1 MATSKWQEFKQRHL
15 GGTTP
20 RSSFSP
26 SSQQLY
32 NSYAR
37 EEESEWEKFKRKHN
51 VGAQMPQGI
60 VEHQKAQE
68 QSYKM
73 QAEQEKVHRE
83 ARAQMLPEL
92 ESKIGSGM
100 TLTPTEELQY
110 AKASIEAL
118 SDGER
123 DVMAQIKK
131 GQDQNFSDHAKYD
144 MNGSLGFGQQLM
156 NKYVLKTDTASGT
169 GNATIKEAQ
178 DILRNEYGWDED
190 KIKNYTLMSER
201 LSNAQGTEEFNK
213 AFAISQDDSN
223 KFGKAAANTAWNL
236 FNAPIEGVSGVMSN
250 LKARPEGFGRDTN
263 TWMNLRQNSADAATE
278 QVTQNAITDAKPVG
292 QFLYQA
298 GLSTAES
305 AARAMVGSGF
315 GDGKLRSAVTAGMS
329 AAGVYNSS
337 YQNARER
344 GATDTQ
350 AQVFGISAGALEA
363 AGDFSVMEH
372 FWNMTKGT
380 KVGKELVAQWLAQ
393 AGMEATE
400 EAITDITTRIADYIV
415 LGKDGK
421 SEFILAK
428 NAYMEQGMSEEE
440 ASKQANDDFWKQVGL
455 DALGGAISGGIFGAG
470 GFVAGSMNAA
480 QNKQRA
486 DAVQGYY
493 KDAEV
498 DASSEYGAALKED
511 ADKYANNPTQYMAD
525 MIDDS
530 TEEGKKRKAEVQKL
544 AQKEAQGQRLTASD
558 RNYIE
563 ESLYVADLA
572 VKQSE
577 DAMSARE
584 QYKKYANEMSAVPS
598 EYRTARTS
606 ITEDEARADLGKAAA
621 NKDIEL
627 LGETYSKMKNAK
639 SAELRNKADEIYAE
653 YYGMAESKGIAREQL
668 EAFKISPQEAY
679 SAGLKGEGRGNVG
692 ALSMKAAEAYRAGQK
707 AYIENRNATV
717 VESKSNL
724 QKANAL
730 TKDGKNLVLTGTFTS
745 DGNMLTQDGEH
756 IALSD
761 VSMED
766 NAVQKVYRFADTLPS
781 VAAKNAYMGNM
792 KDGTTVATY
801 NEAWSGMFRAGRSG
815 RSFESVMD
823 SGRYV
828 AHANTLGEDT
838 LRAMYEAG
846 VAQTKHENVVEATNG
861 LNKAFNI
868 KKGSGVFEDARADK
882 SDNVNT
888 EALRVM
894 ANVIGVNIRMVD
906 DNASLIKDGAN
917 AYFDAKNDTIVVGSH
932 ATAQVFHEVLGEF
945 TKMYASK
952 EYADF
957 KKVAMETSAE
967 ILGESIHNA
976 IMDNYAKA
984 YGEAGESN
992 TDAEMSDEM
1001 ANDFIVAV
1009 LSTEKGRQM
1018 FAKKLAE
1025 MYSQKE
1031 ANTIKDKIVN
1041 LYKSIIRSIKNIINR
1056 TNLMGYQKMLL
1067 EKNCNELEKTIDHL
1081 MKAFDSAIQNHAK
1094 IEDGDEV
1101 VMDESVMENDGAL
1114 RFSLATFE
1122 ESGRDMLVDYLKTTS
1137 GLSEA
1142 DQKDI
1147 IEQLDK
1153 GYELANAMMKDK
1165 SLRSFSAWSN
1175 TKLAVGADGKLLL
1188 QTYKADGRPIRSV
1201 VVNNGEYPLN
1211 IDFTQVCK
1219 KRIALNDVLN
1229 KLISDEDLNLAVLTE
1244 SDIAGINKL
1253 IKQHGFEIACGLC
1266 FVDSKRYR
1274 VGSWADS
1281 FVNGEIVK
1289 KTGKKKKLGW
1299 NDLVESMCPK
1309 GTKADYFNLA
1319 SAHEMPIGQILAEL
1333 PDEQIDFKVID
1344 KIIKPYLKD
1353 DGTIGQRITPSGK
1366 KNNPTEVVRMAYL
1379 LKTDPTSRHKL
1390 DNNDII
1396 ASDGLDALRENHFK
1410 LYALV
1415 NAHGGTSKPKLSHG
1429 FTAYGNDVLESVKW
1443 GKANDFNADSA
1454 YAVGGVRVQSFS
1466 DYVANMFFD
1475 YMQMF
1480 ADMSARELPSHA
1492 YTKEPSYVRS
1502 FGMTG
1507 QKINMSLIFKG
1518 AELNE
1523 EQQKKYEALFRK
1535 GGTPAIQRDP
1545 EFAELMKHAGLD
1557 ADGNYL
1563 LEDESF
1569 PFDEAMAIKKDKR
1582 YENCGTIAVG
1592 LSDAHIE
1599 KLLADPQIDMVIPYH
1614 ASGVSQLIKKERN
1627 LALYT
1632 DYTKVQNT
1640 RTLNGD
1646 KLKKNPF
1653 DWYDGLR
1660 SEANP
1665 DGYDAKDQAERYKK
1679 FCKENGYLP
1688 KFDKFQDNPNYYKLL
1703 IDFKSYDSEGNYL
1716 PQGAVKMRFPEELK
1730 TLVHEALV
1738 EQQVV
1743 ETKRENELSNEQ
1755 NTLYTEVK
1763 NFLREKGTLMDSADR
1778 KFSIN
1783 VDSEGNELTTEQ
1795 KEFFSK
1801 SKVVDE
1807 NGALKVMYHG
1817 TEDVGFTKFDSKY
1830 SDDGRSLFFT
1840 DNLLVAKGYSGS
1852 YDEYIPDK
1860 KYTAAEMT
1868 DLLGD
1873 SYYFV
1878 EENNGLYELV
1888 HNRYGEFITEY
1899 SDNYEGMMQHIREE
1913 WTGEGGSGN
1922 YKVYLNITNP
1932 LVINADGNNWDELH
1946 AIHGKNVVLY
1956 RDIQVSMMMSGEVGI
1971 EYSVDGED
1979 FYENLSEAEFVK
1991 KFGAELLEE
2000 IKTTEWDV
2008 TKDVYAVDLDKQS
2021 YVPSNTREYAEYA
2034 QKNGYDG
2041 VIINDVYD
2049 IALHASGSEK
2059 YEMSTVVIAFD
2070 SNQIKSVANK
2080 KPTENE
2086 DIRYSL
2092 EIDDFFDIFGGDDVE
2107 FANGA
2112 SILEEGMEALKHQ
2125 KVDST
2130 KVRSVAHKIRKE
2142 FGSTY
2147 NFNTL
2152 VDNLEKVFAHMQTSD
2167 HVNYNDMMRVLQE
2180 VAAPVIDAA
2189 TTLEGKEQ
2197 YDAFVKALKGYS
2209 IRLTD
2214 VQKQE
2219 VISDFGTYGQFRR
2232 MMMPLNIS
2240 DNGSTD
2246 LESVWS
2252 EIADASGGVLDAD
2265 TVEGDMPTALY
2276 DALAALRPSPVNSY
2290 GGNKD
2295 DVAKDAAMRIVEE
2308 YLGTHGSVAKEAA
2321 KKMKE
2326 QRAEYENKLKETR
2339 TKNRQAAKNARR
2351 KRLADHEKKMI
2362 GKRASELMKWVSNP
2376 TEKKHV
2382 PRDMVE
2388 PVVEFL
2394 YALDFVEPEVKQN
2407 KDGKWYVRV
2416 FNHSVIGADGKRSMV
2431 FDTLEANTRDEA
2443 LKMFYDAIG
2452 SGEGS
2457 KAQRT
2462 WTDRMRMIENIFNQV
2477 ASGKPFDNREMDD
2490 FMETIDPAL
2499 ADEFTDMLKRN
2510 GGTAHINQLEY
2521 EDLHLINK
2529 ALRGITHAIN
2539 QGNKAFTNNATI
2551 EEMARSTIELA
2562 EGKKVSDKEL
2572 EVGKSIKKLLNLDM
2586 LTPQTYFHTQGKGGG
2601 MVYDALR
2608 KGFNT
2613 EIMDVKK
2620 AQGFMQTLLKDVK
2633 DLKKWTGEAAEVFEI
2648 PTSAGTIRL
2657 TTAQIMSLYMTS
2669 KRKQAMEHMA
2679 GGFRP
2684 DDIKSKYARLF
2695 TKTMTQ
2701 KDFHLTEADIKNI
2714 TDKLTDKQK
2723 EVATRMQKFLAKDC
2737 AEWGNEASMKM
2748 YGYEKFVEENYFP
2761 IKTVPHTNMKKNEN
2775 IATETLNGIER
2786 SGFTKQIKEGARNPI
2801 LIRDIFDVFTEHVE
2815 GMAAYHGKAAAI
2827 KDANRWF
2834 NYRIINEDDGWQNWK
2849 TTQEAIETNSG
2860 VGGVNYYTKLMSD
2873 INGQTR
2879 SQYIGDSKL
2888 MSNYKA
2894 ASVGFNLRVVMQQPT
2909 AYFRAMNVINPKYL
2923 FSVNPKKM
2931 IGAGA
2936 RVKENSPIAW
2946 WKAQGHRENAVSKSM
2961 RATIIGDQT
2970 LGEKVKDFSMAAAGK
2985 ADDITWGI
2993 LYEAVVK
3000 EQRDVTKGMGLTEE
3014 QFRQRVN
3021 ERFDEVVDKTQVVDS
3036 TLHRSQFMRSKDKFN
3051 VLQSAFMSE
3060 PTKTYNMMYESMR
3073 DGKKA
3078 AARALATY
3086 LVTAAATSAAASV
3099 ADMIRYTEDGEEPDE
3114 VWWENFTKTYLE
3126 NIMPWNLIP
3135 TIKDIAPYILSFI
3148 TGESTYTS
3156 SNRMD
3161 MDAIY
3166 NMVNAFKEL
3175 QKAASGESNKNFYGV
3190 AYSTAQAFSQ
3200 LTGIPA
3206 SNIVREVVAIHNF
3219 FLPDIKKT
3227 KTTNPYNLIYDEIK
3241 KKNGDVEGKV
3251 KYVMDNNGNIKDIE
3265 SGITSRY
3272 KSDYYDAYQK
3282 NPEEAQKIADEAKV
3296 GLVAIG
3302 MTDVEAD
3309 ATIEGWQTKNKT
3321 YAEID
3326 KAIESG
3332 EGIVEEIELL
3342 MEEKKEDDIVE
3353 HIYNEYSSTIEYNR
3367 KNSIQS
3373 DVEDNVNIAL
3383 ESINKKY
3390 SYDERKN
3397 FYKEKADKKAADE
3410 AFKEK
3415 RTTNNQK
3422 IFNSID
3428 TGANLKEA
3436 QKSVQELLKSGVD
3449 AKTIKSDI
3457 TKQYKEK
3464 LVSDYKAGKNIHK
3477 ERERIIAMKVYID
3490 EVSGFTGAKDYRK
3503 HEEKEIADWFKD

>member
-15 GGTTP
+15 GGTTA

-51 VGAQMPQGI
+51 VGVQTHIPQGI
-60 VEHQKAQE
+60 VEHQRMQEMNYKAQNDE
-68 QSYKM
+68 NVQRGM
-73 QAEQEKVHRE
+73 
-83 ARAQMLPEL
+83 RAQMLPEW
-92 ESKIGSGM
+92 ENKINSGM

-144 MNGSLGFGQQLM
+144 LNGSLGFGQQLV
-156 NKYVLKTDTASGT
+156 NKYITKTDTESGT
-169 GNATIKEAQ
+169 GNKTIKEAQ

-190 KIKNYTLMSER
+190 KIKNFTLMSER
-201 LSNAQGTEEFNK
+201 LSNAQGTEEFNQ
-213 AFAISQDDSN
+213 AFAIAEDDSKKD

-236 FNAPIEGVSGVMSN
+236 FNAPMEGVSGVMSN
-250 LKARPEGFGRDTN
+250 LKGRPEGFGRDTN

-278 QVTQNAITDAKPVG
+278 QVTENAITDNRPVG

-305 AARAMVGSGF
+305 AARAMVGSSF
-315 GDGKLRSAVTAGMS
+315 GDGKLRSAITSGMS

-344 GATDTQ
+344 GASDTQ
-350 AQVFGISAGALEA
+350 AQVFGIASGAAEA
-363 AGDFSVMEH
+363 AGEFLSIEH
-372 FWNMTKGT
+372 FWNMAKGT
-380 KVGKELVAQWLAQ
+380 KVGRNLAAQWIAQ
-393 AGMEATE
+393 AGIEASE
-400 EAITDITTRIADYIV
+400 EAITDIATRIADYMV

-421 SEFILAK
+421 SEFALAK
-428 NAYMEQGMSEEE
+428 DYYMRQGMTEEE
-440 ASKQANDDFWKQVGL
+440 ASKQANNDFWKQVGL

-498 DASSEYGAALKED
+498 DASSEYGVALKED

-584 QYKKYANEMSAVPS
+584 RYEKYSNEMSAVPS

-606 ITEDEARADLGKAAA
+606 ITEDEARAELGKAAA

-724 QKANAL
+724 QKANAF
-730 TKDGKNLVLTGTFTS
+730 TRDGKNLVLTGTFTS
-745 DGNMLTQDGEH
+745 DGNMLTQDGDH
-756 IALSD
+756 ISLSE

-792 KDGTTVATY
+792 NDGTSVSTY
-801 NEAWSGMFRAGRSG
+801 NEAWSGMFRAGRTG

-828 AHANTLGEDT
+828 AHANALGEDT

-894 ANVIGVNIRMVD
+894 ANVAGVNIRMVD
-906 DNASLIKDGAN
+906 DNAALIKDGAN

-932 ATAQVFHEVLGEF
+932 ATAQVFHELLGEF
-945 TKMYASK
+945 TKVYASK

-957 KKVAMETSAE
+957 KKVAMEVSAE
-967 ILGESIHNA
+967 IIGEDTHNA
-976 IMDNYAKA
+976 IMDSYARA
-984 YGEAGESN
+984 YGAAGESN

-1018 FAKKLAE
+1018 LAKKMAE
-1025 MYSQKE
+1025 KYTPQE

-1081 MKAFDSAIQNHAK
+1081 IKAFDVAIQNHAK
-1094 IEDGDEV
+1094 VEDGDTV
-1101 VMDESVMENDGAL
+1101 ALDESVMENDGAL
-1114 RFSLATFE
+1114 RFSIATFE
-1122 ESGRDMLVDYLKTTS
+1122 ESGRDALVNYLRTTS

-1142 DQKDI
+1142 DQNDI
-1147 IEQLDK
+1147 IEQLDR
-1153 GYELANAMMKDK
+1153 GYELANTMMKDK
-1165 SLRSFSAWSN
+1165 TLRSFSAWSN

-1188 QTYKADGRPIRSV
+1188 QTYKGDGRPIRSV

-1396 ASDGLDALRENHFK
+1396 ASEGLDALRENHFK

-1480 ADMSARELPSHA
+1480 ADMAARELPSHA
-1492 YTKEPSYVRS
+1492 YTKEPSYVRT

-1535 GGTPAIQRDP
+1535 GGTPAIRRDA
-1545 EFAELMKHAGLD
+1545 EFAALMKHAGLD
-1557 ADGNYL
+1557 KDGNYL
-1563 LEDESF
+1563 MEDESF
-1569 PFDEAMAIKKDKR
+1569 PFDEAMAIKKDDR
-1582 YENCGTIAVG
+1582 YVNCGTIAVG

-1614 ASGVSQLIKKERN
+1614 ASGVSPLIKKERN
-1627 LALYT
+1627 LALYN
-1632 DYTKVQNT
+1632 DYTGVQNT
-1640 RTLNGD
+1640 RNADGG

-1665 DGYDAKDQAERYKK
+1665 DGYDAKEQAERYKK

-1716 PQGAVKMRFPEELK
+1716 PQGAVKMAFPEEIG
-1730 TLVHEALV
+1730 TLVHDALV
-1738 EQQVV
+1738 EQQAV

-1763 NFLREKGTLMDSADR
+1763 DFLREKGTLMDNSGTKYSIKVTDDGYKYVDVDVDQEQFNGKTIEEKKALAKEIILSKFAKSIVGYKDETPIVGTRGTAKEYAYADKR
-1778 KFSIN
+1778 SYTDAARDAKMRASTELDSLLEVSKFI
-1783 VDSEGNELTTEQ
+1783 DHAD
-1795 KEFFSK
+1795 F
-1801 SKVVDE
+1801 
-1807 NGALKVMYHG
+1807 
-1817 TEDVGFTKFDSKY
+1817 EDVKERHPEAVGGIDHYKTIFKVG
-1830 SDDGRSLFFT
+1830 DDWYVGVV
-1840 DNLLVAKGYSGS
+1840 N
-1852 YDEYIPDK
+1852 I
-1860 KYTAAEMT
+1860 
-1868 DLLGD
+1868 
-1873 SYYFV
+1873 
-1878 EENNGLYELV
+1878 
-1888 HNRYGEFITEY
+1888 
-1899 SDNYEGMMQHIREE
+1899 
-1913 WTGEGGSGN
+1913 
-1922 YKVYLNITNP
+1922 LNQKRVRT
-1932 LVINADGNNWDELH
+1932 
-1946 AIHGKNVVLY
+1946 
-1956 RDIQVSMMMSGEVGI
+1956 
-1971 EYSVDGED
+1971 
-1979 FYENLSEAEFVK
+1979 FY
-1991 KFGAELLEE
+1991 
-2000 IKTTEWDV
+2000 DV
-2008 TKDVYAVDLDKQS
+2008 TKIRNIDQTEI
-2021 YVPSNTREYAEYA
+2021 PAEI
-2034 QKNGYDG
+2034 D
-2041 VIINDVYD
+2041 
-2049 IALHASGSEK
+2049 
-2059 YEMSTVVIAFD
+2059 
-2070 SNQIKSVANK
+2070 
-2080 KPTENE
+2080 
-2086 DIRYSL
+2086 SL
-2092 EIDDFFDIFGGDDVE
+2092 EQSNVPIDIISRYKNDINKFSLEVDDFFDIFSGEDTNFV
-2107 FANGA
+2107 NGA
-2112 SILEEGMEALKHQ
+2112 SILEEGIEALKYQ

-2130 KVRSVAHKIRKE
+2130 KIRSVAHKIRKE

-2152 VDNLEKVFAHMQTSD
+2152 VDNLEKVFAYMQTSD
-2167 HVNYNDMMRVLQE
+2167 HVNYNDMMRVLYE
-2180 VAAPVIDAA
+2180 VATPVIDGA

-2197 YDAFVKALKGYS
+2197 YDAFVNAMKGYS
-2209 IRLTD
+2209 IRLTEA
-2214 VQKQE
+2214 QKQE
-2219 VISDFGTYGQFRR
+2219 VIGLFGTYGQFRR

-2240 DNGSTD
+2240 DKGSTD

-2252 EIADASGGVLDAD
+2252 EMAEASGGVLDAD

-2276 DALAALRPSPVNSY
+2276 DALSALRPSPVNSY

-2295 DVAKDAAMRIVEE
+2295 DVAKDVAMRIVEE
-2308 YLGTHGSVAKEAA
+2308 YLGTHGAKAKEAA
-2321 KKMKE
+2321 KKMSE
-2326 QRAEYENKLKETR
+2326 QRAAFEKALKETK

-2362 GKRASELMKWVSNP
+2362 AKRASELMKWVSNP

-2416 FNHSVIGADGKRSMV
+2416 FSHSVVGVKGNRSMV
-2431 FDTLEANTRDEA
+2431 FDTLEANTKEEV
-2443 LKMFYDAIG
+2443 LQMFYDAIG
-2452 SGEGS
+2452 NEKGS
-2457 KAQRT
+2457 KTQRT
-2462 WTDRMRMIENIFNQV
+2462 WTDRMRLIENIFNQV

-2499 ADEFTDMLKRN
+2499 ADEFTDMLQRN
-2510 GGTAHINQLEY
+2510 GGTARINQLEY

-2539 QGNKAFTNNATI
+2539 QGNKAFTQNATI
-2551 EEMARSTIELA
+2551 EAMARSTIDLA
-2562 EGKKVSDKEL
+2562 DSKKVSDKEL

-2586 LTPQTYFHTQGKGGG
+2586 LTPQTYFGMQGNGGKN
-2601 MVYDALR
+2601 VYDSLR

-2620 AQGFMQTLLKDVK
+2620 AQEFMQKLLKDVK
-2633 DLKKWTGEAAEVFEI
+2633 DLKKWTGESAEVFEI

-2684 DDIKSKYARLF
+2684 DDIRSKYAKVF
-2695 TKTMTQ
+2695 SKTTKQ

-2723 EVATRMQKFLAKDC
+2723 EVAGRMQKFLANDC
-2737 AEWGNEASMKM
+2737 AAWGNEASLKM
-2748 YGYEKFVEENYFP
+2748 YGYEKFLEPNYFP

-2909 AYFRAMNVINPKYL
+2909 AYIRAMNVINPKYL
-2923 FSVNPKKM
+2923 ISVNPTKM
-2931 IGAGA
+2931 VGAGA

-2970 LGEKVKDFSMAAAGK
+2970 LGEKVKDISMAAAGK

-3036 TLHRSQFMRSKDKFN
+3036 TLHRSQFMRSKDKLN
-3051 VLQSAFMSE
+3051 ALQSAFMAE

-3078 AARALATY
+3078 VVRALATY
-3086 LVTAAATSAAASV
+3086 LVTAAATSAAASL

-3114 VWWENFTKTYLE
+3114 VWWENFTKNFME

-3206 SNIVREVVAIHNF
+3206 SNIVREVVAVYNF

-3227 KTTNPYNLIYDEIK
+3227 NTTNPYNLIYDEIK

-3302 MTDVEAD
+3302 MTEAEAD
-3309 ATIEGWQTKNKT
+3309 ETIEGWQTKKKT

-3342 MEEKKEDDIVE
+3342 KEEKAVEDILE
-3353 HIYNEYSSTIEYNR
+3353 HIFDEYSSTIEYNR
-3367 KNSIQS
+3367 KNGIQS

-3383 ESINKKY
+3383 ETIDKKY

-3397 FYKEKADKKAADE
+3397 FYEEKAEKKAEDKAKSAERDSY
-3410 AFKEK
+3410 KQ
-3415 RTTNNQK
+3415 T
-3422 IFNSID
+3422 IFNTID
-3428 TGANLKEA
+3428 TGNGYQGAKKAVENLIKTG
-3436 QKSVQELLKSGVD
+3436 LDSGQ
-3449 AKTIKSDI
+3449 IKKYTTDN
-3457 TKQYKEK
+3457 YKEK
-3464 LVSDYKAGKNIHK
+3464 LVSEYKAGKDVTTIKN
-3477 ERERIIAMKVYID
+3477 RIIKIRAYADQIAGMKLDSKYGGD
-3490 EVSGFTGAKDYRK
+3490 YEAYEKDVVNK
-3503 HEEKEIADWFKD
+3503 WFKE

>member
-51 VGAQMPQGI
+51 VGVQTHIPQGI
-60 VEHQKAQE
+60 VEHQRMQEMNYKAQNDE
-68 QSYKM
+68 NVQRGM
-73 QAEQEKVHRE
+73 
-83 ARAQMLPEL
+83 RAQMLPEL
-92 ESKIGSGM
+92 ENKIGSGM

-144 MNGSLGFGQQLM
+144 LNGSLGFGQQLM
-156 NKYVLKTDTASGT
+156 NKYVLKTDTESGT
-169 GNATIKEAQ
+169 GNKTIKEAQ

-190 KIKNYTLMSER
+190 KIKNFTLMSER
-201 LSNAQGTEEFNK
+201 LSNAEGTEEFNQ
-213 AFAISQDDSN
+213 AFAIAEDDSKKD

-250 LKARPEGFGRDTN
+250 LQARPEGFGRDTN

-278 QVTQNAITDAKPVG
+278 QVTKNAITDNRPVG

-305 AARAMVGSGF
+305 AARAMVGSSF
-315 GDGKLRSAVTAGMS
+315 GDGKLRSAVTSGMS

-344 GATDTQ
+344 GASDTQ
-350 AQVFGISAGALEA
+350 AQLFGIGAGMAEA
-363 AGDFSVMEH
+363 AGNYFPLEH

-380 KVGKELVAQWLAQ
+380 KVGKNLAAEWLAQ
-393 AGMEATE
+393 AGMEAGE
-400 EAITDITTRIADYIV
+400 EAITDLVTRIADYMV

-421 SEFILAK
+421 SEMDIARS
-428 NAYMEQGMSEEE
+428 NYMKQGMSEEE
-440 ASKQANDDFWKQVGL
+440 ANKAAEADFWKQVGL

-470 GFVAGSMNAA
+470 GFVAGNMSAA
-480 QNKQRA
+480 QNKQNA
-486 DAVQGYY
+486 EAIQGYF
-493 KDAEV
+493 KDAEI
-498 DASSEYGAALKED
+498 DASTEYGAALKED

-530 TEEGKKRKAEVQKL
+530 TKEGKKRKAEVQKL
-544 AQKEAQGQRLTASD
+544 AQKEAQGERLTASD

-572 VKQSE
+572 AKQSE
-577 DAMSARE
+577 EAMSARE
-584 QYKKYANEMSAVPS
+584 RYEKYSNEMSAVPS
-598 EYRTARTS
+598 EYRTASTS

-621 NKDIEL
+621 NKDIEA

-653 YYGMAESKGIAREQL
+653 YYGMAESKGITREQL
-668 EAFKISPQEAY
+668 EAFKVSPQEAY
-679 SAGLKGEGRGNVG
+679 SAALKGEGRGNVG

-801 NEAWSGMFRAGRSG
+801 NEAWSGMFRAGRTG

-967 ILGESIHNA
+967 IIGEDTHNA
-976 IMDNYAKA
+976 IMDSYARA
-984 YGEAGESN
+984 YGAAGESN

-1094 IEDGDEV
+1094 IEDGDAIVGDNMYSIMVGEEGKVAKFTDARIDRIFNEYGASNPQYAQAYVTSINPRDFLSLTIRDEV
-1101 VMDESVMENDGAL
+1101 LEKWNEAAEAGVDDELYSLDKEKLTNQKQTPYLRIDSDTGEVEGHEGRHRMRALMKDGVTSVPIILIDESTKYSKEREATMKLSAQDYGRGAVNDGFTVDVENL
-1114 RFSLATFE
+1114 IPSNEKYRSEIVKLYGGNEGYLAYSINVDNTGKELSKEQQDFFA
-1122 ESGRDMLVDYLKTTS
+1122 ESKIRDK
-1137 GLSEA
+1137 
-1142 DQKDI
+1142 
-1147 IEQLDK
+1147 
-1153 GYELANAMMKDK
+1153 
-1165 SLRSFSAWSN
+1165 
-1175 TKLAVGADGKLLL
+1175 DGKLKVMHHGSNAHGFTVFDIKKAKYSGMYGKGFYFSDSDSHAG
-1188 QTYKADGRPIRSV
+1188 QYGKTYNVYLNIKNPLTTGTKDITKAQLKAFVKEIANDEDYGIDNYGYGATPTSV
-1201 VVNNGEYPLN
+1201 VADVWGKDDFAMLQDINATCIGDFVEAVKIFNRVNGTNYDGIVAPTETVAFYSNQIKNVDNANPTSDEDIRYSIDVDDFGNIIKDVDNFDDVLTPKEYAYFLECVSNYNNGKGNNRYEKVKGELLIPVGEKGANGVTRKLVYTDGTLTNPGISRIIVVHTNNGEVAGNVLGG
-1211 IDFTQVCK
+1211 IIRAEK
-1219 KRIALNDVLN
+1219 KGEFNDTEKQIICDYFGEGL
-1229 KLISDEDLNLAVLTE
+1229 LTE
-1244 SDIAGINKL
+1244 YKIKNFEHNKEYDRRTERERGNSDFGHRKFIKERARNIEKTTGAKATVNKY
-1253 IKQHGFEIACGLC
+1253 G
-1266 FVDSKRYR
+1266 
-1274 VGSWADS
+1274 
-1281 FVNGEIVK
+1281 
-1289 KTGKKKKLGW
+1289 
-1299 NDLVESMCPK
+1299 
-1309 GTKADYFNLA
+1309 
-1319 SAHEMPIGQILAEL
+1319 
-1333 PDEQIDFKVID
+1333 
-1344 KIIKPYLKD
+1344 
-1353 DGTIGQRITPSGK
+1353 
-1366 KNNPTEVVRMAYL
+1366 
-1379 LKTDPTSRHKL
+1379 
-1390 DNNDII
+1390 
-1396 ASDGLDALRENHFK
+1396 GLD
-1410 LYALV
+1410 
-1415 NAHGGTSKPKLSHG
+1415 
-1429 FTAYGNDVLESVKW
+1429 
-1443 GKANDFNADSA
+1443 
-1454 YAVGGVRVQSFS
+1454 
-1466 DYVANMFFD
+1466 
-1475 YMQMF
+1475 
-1480 ADMSARELPSHA
+1480 
-1492 YTKEPSYVRS
+1492 
-1502 FGMTG
+1502 
-1507 QKINMSLIFKG
+1507 
-1518 AELNE
+1518 
-1523 EQQKKYEALFRK
+1523 
-1535 GGTPAIQRDP
+1535 
-1545 EFAELMKHAGLD
+1545 
-1557 ADGNYL
+1557 
-1563 LEDESF
+1563 
-1569 PFDEAMAIKKDKR
+1569 
-1582 YENCGTIAVG
+1582 
-1592 LSDAHIE
+1592 
-1599 KLLADPQIDMVIPYH
+1599 
-1614 ASGVSQLIKKERN
+1614 
-1627 LALYT
+1627 
-1632 DYTKVQNT
+1632 
-1640 RTLNGD
+1640 
-1646 KLKKNPF
+1646 
-1653 DWYDGLR
+1653 
-1660 SEANP
+1660 
-1665 DGYDAKDQAERYKK
+1665 
-1679 FCKENGYLP
+1679 
-1688 KFDKFQDNPNYYKLL
+1688 
-1703 IDFKSYDSEGNYL
+1703 
-1716 PQGAVKMRFPEELK
+1716 
-1730 TLVHEALV
+1730 V
-1738 EQQVV
+1738 E
-1743 ETKRENELSNEQ
+1743 
-1755 NTLYTEVK
+1755 
-1763 NFLREKGTLMDSADR
+1763 
-1778 KFSIN
+1778 FSIN
-1783 VDSEGNELTTEQ
+1783 VDSDGNELTEEQ
-1795 KEFFSK
+1795 KKFFSN

-1817 TEDVGFTKFDSKY
+1817 TEDIGFTKFDTTF
-1830 SDDGRSLFFT
+1830 SDDGRSIFFT

-1899 SDNYEGMMQHIREE
+1899 SDSYEGMMQHIREE

-1956 RDIQVSMMMSGEVGI
+1956 RDIQASMMMSGEVGI

-1979 FYENLSEAEFVK
+1979 IYENLTEMEFIK
-1991 KFGAELLEE
+1991 KFGTELLEE

-2059 YEMSTVVIAFD
+2059 YESSTVVIAFD

-2092 EIDDFFDIFGGDDVE
+2092 EIDDFFDIFSGED
-2107 FANGA
+2107 ANFVNVA
-2112 SILEEGMEALKHQ
+2112 SILEEGIEALKHQ

-2130 KVRSVAHKIRKE
+2130 KIRSVAHKIRKE

-2152 VDNLEKVFAHMQTSD
+2152 VDNLEKVFAYMQTSD
-2167 HVNYNDMMRVLQE
+2167 HVNYNDMMRVLYE
-2180 VAAPVIDAA
+2180 VATPIIEGA

-2197 YDAFVKALKGYS
+2197 YDAFVNAMKGYS
-2209 IRLTD
+2209 IRLTEA
-2214 VQKQE
+2214 QKQE
-2219 VISDFGTYGQFRR
+2219 VIGLFGTYGQFRR

-2240 DNGSTD
+2240 DKGSTD

-2252 EIADASGGVLDAD
+2252 EMAEASGGVLDAD

-2276 DALAALRPSPVNSY
+2276 DALSALRPSPVNSY

-2295 DVAKDAAMRIVEE
+2295 DVAKDVAMRIVEE
-2308 YLGTHGSVAKEAA
+2308 YLGTHGAKAKEAA
-2321 KKMKE
+2321 KKMSE
-2326 QRAEYENKLKETR
+2326 QRAAFEKALKETK
-2339 TKNRQAAKNARR
+2339 TKNRQAAKNAKR

-2362 GKRASELMKWVSNP
+2362 AKRASELMKWVSNP

-2416 FNHSVIGADGKRSMV
+2416 FSHSVVGVRGNRSMV
-2431 FDTLEANTRDEA
+2431 FDTLEANTKEEV
-2443 LKMFYDAIG
+2443 LQMFYDAIG
-2452 SGEGS
+2452 NEKGS

-2462 WTDRMRMIENIFNQV
+2462 WTDRMRLIENIFNQV

-2499 ADEFTDMLKRN
+2499 ADEFSDMLQRN
-2510 GGTAHINQLEY
+2510 GGTARINQLEY

-2539 QGNKAFTNNATI
+2539 QGNKAFTQNATI
-2551 EEMARSTIELA
+2551 EAMARSTIDLA
-2562 EGKKVSDKEL
+2562 DGKKVSDKEL

-2586 LTPQTYFHTQGKGGG
+2586 LTPQTYFGMQGNGGKN
-2601 MVYDALR
+2601 VYDSLR

-2620 AQGFMQTLLKDVK
+2620 AQEFMQTLLKDVK
-2633 DLKKWTGEAAEVFEI
+2633 DLKKWTGESAEVFEI

-2684 DDIKSKYARLF
+2684 DDIRSKYAKVF
-2695 TKTMTQ
+2695 SKTISQ

-2723 EVATRMQKFLAKDC
+2723 EVAGRMQKFLANDC
-2737 AEWGNEASMKM
+2737 AAWGNEASLKM
-2748 YGYEKFVEENYFP
+2748 YGYEKFLEPNYFP
-2761 IKTVPHTNMKKNEN
+2761 IKTVSHTNMKKNEN

-2834 NYRIINEDDGWQNWK
+2834 NYRIIKEEDGWQNWK
-2849 TTQEAIETNSG
+2849 TTQEAIEINSG

-2873 INGQTR
+2873 INGQTK
-2879 SQYIGDSKL
+2879 SQNIGFATKL

-2894 ASVGFNLRVVMQQPT
+2894 ASVGYNLRVVIQQPT

-2923 FSVNPKKM
+2923 ISVNPAKM
-2931 IGAGA
+2931 IGAGE
-2936 RVKENSPIAW
+2936 RVKANSPIAW

-2961 RATIIGDQT
+2961 RATIVGDQNFV
-2970 LGEKVKDFSMAAAGK
+2970 EKFKDFGMAAAGK
-2985 ADDITWGI
+2985 ADDITWGV
-2993 LYEAVVK
+2993 LYEAVMK
-3000 EQRDVTKGMGLTEE
+3000 EQRDVTKGMGLTDEE
-3014 QFRQRVN
+3014 FMQRVN
-3021 ERFDEVVDKTQVVDS
+3021 NRFDEVVDKTQVVDS
-3036 TLHRSQFMRSKDKFN
+3036 TLHRSQFMRSKDGLN
-3051 VLQSAFMSE
+3051 VLQTAFMGE
-3060 PTKTYNMMYESMR
+3060 PTKTYNMMYESMHG
-3073 DGKKA
+3073 GKKA
-3078 AARALATY
+3078 ATRALATY

-3114 VWWENFTKTYLE
+3114 VWWENFTKNFME

-3135 TIKDIAPYILSFI
+3135 TIKDIAPYLISFV
-3148 TGESTYTS
+3148 TGENTYTS

-3161 MDAIY
+3161 IDAVY
-3166 NMVNAFKEL
+3166 NMAKAFKEIM
-3175 QKAASGESNKNFYGV
+3175 KAASGESDKNFYGV

-3206 SNIVREVVAIHNF
+3206 SNIVREIVAIHNY

-3227 KTTNPYNLIYDEIK
+3227 KTTNPYTLIYDEIK
-3241 KKNGDVEGKV
+3241 KKNGDVEAKV
-3251 KYVMDNNGNIKDIE
+3251 KYVMDNNGNLKDIE

-3302 MTDVEAD
+3302 MTEEEAD

-3321 YAEID
+3321 YTEID

-3342 MEEKKEDDIVE
+3342 KAEKKAENIAE
-3353 HIYNEYSSTIEYNR
+3353 HIYNEYASTIEYNR
-3367 KNSIQS
+3367 KNGIQS
-3373 DVEDNVNIAL
+3373 DVEENVNTAL
-3383 ESINKKY
+3383 KAVDKKY
-3390 SYDERKN
+3390 SYDELKKS
-3397 FYKEKADKKAADE
+3397 YQEKAEEKAADE

-3415 RTTNNQK
+3415 RATNNQK
-3422 IFNSID
+3422 IFNSIN
-3428 TGANLKEA
+3428 TGAGLKEA
-3436 QKSVQELLKSGVD
+3436 QKSVQELLKAGVD

-3464 LVSDYKAGKNIHK
+3464 LVADYKAGKNINK
-3477 ERERIIAMKVYID
+3477 ERERIISMKVYID
-3490 EVSGFTGAKDYRK
+3490 EISGFTGAKDYRK
-3503 HEEKEIADWFKD
+3503 HEEKEIADWFK

>member
-37 EEESEWEKFKRKHN
+37 EEDSEWEKFKRKHN
-51 VGAQMPQGI
+51 VGVQTPQGI
-60 VEHQKAQE
+60 VEHQRMQEMNYKAQNDE
-68 QSYKM
+68 NVQRGM
-73 QAEQEKVHRE
+73 
-83 ARAQMLPEL
+83 RAQMLPEW
-92 ESKIGSGM
+92 ENKINSGM

-144 MNGSLGFGQQLM
+144 LNGSLGFGQQLV
-156 NKYVLKTDTASGT
+156 NKYITKTDTESGT
-169 GNATIKEAQ
+169 GNKTIKEAQ

-190 KIKNYTLMSER
+190 KIKNFTLMSER
-201 LSNAQGTEEFNK
+201 LSNAQGTEEFNQ
-213 AFAISQDDSN
+213 AFAIAEDDSKKD

-236 FNAPIEGVSGVMSN
+236 FNAPMEGVSGVMSN
-250 LKARPEGFGRDTN
+250 LKGRPEGFGRDTN

-305 AARAMVGSGF
+305 AARAMVGSSF
-315 GDGKLRSAVTAGMS
+315 GGGKLRSAITSGMS
-329 AAGVYNSS
+329 AAGVYNTS

-344 GATDTQ
+344 GASDTQ
-350 AQVFGISAGALEA
+350 AQVFGIASGAAEA
-363 AGDFSVMEH
+363 AGEFLSIEH
-372 FWNMTKGT
+372 FWNMAKGT
-380 KVGKELVAQWLAQ
+380 KVGRNLAAQWIAQ
-393 AGMEATE
+393 AGIEASE
-400 EAITDITTRIADYIV
+400 EAITDIATRIADYMV

-421 SEFILAK
+421 SEFALAK
-428 NAYMEQGMSEEE
+428 DYYMRQGMTEEE
-440 ASKQANDDFWKQVGL
+440 ASKQANDDFWKQVKM

-470 GFVAGSMNAA
+470 GFVAGNMNAA
-480 QNKQRA
+480 ANKQRA
-486 DAVQGYY
+486 DAIQGYY
-493 KDAEV
+493 KAAEV
-498 DASSEYGAALKED
+498 DTSSEYGAALKED
-511 ADKYANNPTQYMAD
+511 AEKYANNPTQYMVD
-525 MIDDS
+525 KIDDS
-530 TEEGKKRKAEVQKL
+530 TKEGKKRKAVAQKI
-544 AQKEAQGQRLTASD
+544 AQKEAQGERLTASD

-577 DAMSARE
+577 EAMSARE
-584 QYKKYANEMSAVPS
+584 RYEKYSNEMSAVPS
-598 EYRTARTS
+598 EYRTASSS

-621 NKDIEL
+621 NKDIEA

-828 AHANTLGEDT
+828 AHTNTLGEDT

-846 VAQTKHENVVEATNG
+846 VAQTKHENAVEATNG

-888 EALRVM
+888 EVLRVM
-894 ANVIGVNIRMVD
+894 ANVAGVNIRMVD
-906 DNASLIKDGAN
+906 DNAALIKDGAN

-945 TKMYASK
+945 TKVYASK

-967 ILGESIHNA
+967 ILGEDTHNA
-976 IMDNYAKA
+976 IMDSYARA
-984 YGEAGESN
+984 YGAAGESN

-1025 MYSQKE
+1025 KYTPQE

-1081 MKAFDSAIQNHAK
+1081 IKAFDVAIQNHAK
-1094 IEDGDEV
+1094 VEDGDTV
-1101 VMDESVMENDGAL
+1101 VLDESVMENDGAL

-1122 ESGRDMLVDYLKTTS
+1122 ESGRDALVNYLRTTS

-1142 DQKDI
+1142 DQNDI
-1147 IEQLDK
+1147 IDQLDR
-1153 GYELANAMMKDK
+1153 GYKLANTMMKDK

-1175 TKLAVGADGKLLL
+1175 TKLAVGSDGKLLL
-1188 QTYKADGRPIRSV
+1188 QTYKGDGRPIRSV

-1396 ASDGLDALRENHFK
+1396 ASEGLDALRENHFK

-1429 FTAYGNDVLESVKW
+1429 FTAYGNDILESVKW

-1492 YTKEPSYVRS
+1492 YTKEPSYVRT

-1535 GGTPAIQRDP
+1535 GGTPAIRRDA
-1545 EFAELMKHAGLD
+1545 EFAALMKHAGLD
-1557 ADGNYL
+1557 KDGNYL
-1563 LEDESF
+1563 MEDESF
-1569 PFDEAMAIKKDKR
+1569 PFDEAMAIKKDDR
-1582 YENCGTIAVG
+1582 YVNCGTIAVG

-1614 ASGVSQLIKKERN
+1614 ASGVSPLIKKERN
-1627 LALYT
+1627 LALYN
-1632 DYTKVQNT
+1632 DYTGVQNT
-1640 RTLNGD
+1640 RNADGG

-1665 DGYDAKDQAERYKK
+1665 DGYDAKEQAERYKK

-1716 PQGAVKMRFPEELK
+1716 PQGAVKMAFPEEIG
-1730 TLVHEALV
+1730 TLVHDALV
-1738 EQQVV
+1738 EQQAV
-1743 ETKRENELSNEQ
+1743 ETRRENELSNEQ

-1763 NFLREKGTLMDSADR
+1763 EFLRSKGTLLDADSKNIGDDSKISYSLRIEEPPKETGKAYKVFLLKNGQLYPPMVANPNGEGTDVGVWLNADAAPR
-1778 KFSIN
+1778 AEDSKTGRPKVQAGGKGTNVGKTTLAYRPGWHLGDIPHARQFAKVNPETGVKELFPSNFVWAECEYAKDVDYQEEAMSYGYTDNGKFRHSYAGLPKIPKDGYYRYRTN
-1783 VDSEGNELTTEQ
+1783 PSPDTVPWIITGAMKVNRILTDAETNAICRENGIEPLKRIGGELT
-1795 KEFFSK
+1795 KERLS
-1801 SKVVDE
+1801 E
-1807 NGALKVMYHG
+1807 MGLKVLDF
-1817 TEDVGFTKFDSKY
+1817 E
-1830 SDDGRSLFFT
+1830 
-1840 DNLLVAKGYSGS
+1840 
-1852 YDEYIPDK
+1852 
-1860 KYTAAEMT
+1860 
-1868 DLLGD
+1868 
-1873 SYYFV
+1873 
-1878 EENNGLYELV
+1878 
-1888 HNRYGEFITEY
+1888 ITE
-1899 SDNYEGMMQHIREE
+1899 E
-1913 WTGEGGSGN
+1913 
-1922 YKVYLNITNP
+1922 TNT
-1932 LVINADGNNWDELH
+1932 N
-1946 AIHGKNVVLY
+1946 
-1956 RDIQVSMMMSGEVGI
+1956 
-1971 EYSVDGED
+1971 
-1979 FYENLSEAEFVK
+1979 
-1991 KFGAELLEE
+1991 KF
-2000 IKTTEWDV
+2000 
-2008 TKDVYAVDLDKQS
+2008 
-2021 YVPSNTREYAEYA
+2021 
-2034 QKNGYDG
+2034 
-2041 VIINDVYD
+2041 
-2049 IALHASGSEK
+2049 
-2059 YEMSTVVIAFD
+2059 
-2070 SNQIKSVANK
+2070 
-2080 KPTENE
+2080 
-2086 DIRYSL
+2086 SL
-2092 EIDDFFDIFGGDDVE
+2092 EIDDFFDIFSGDDTNFV
-2107 FANGA
+2107 NGA
-2112 SILEEGMEALKHQ
+2112 SILEEGIEALKHQ
-2125 KVDST
+2125 KVDSA
-2130 KVRSVAHKIRKE
+2130 KIRSVAHKIRKE

-2152 VDNLEKVFAHMQTSD
+2152 VDNLEKVFAYMQTSD
-2167 HVNYNDMMRVLQE
+2167 HVNYNDMMRVLYE
-2180 VAAPVIDAA
+2180 VATPVIDGA

-2197 YDAFVKALKGYS
+2197 YDAFVNAMKGYS
-2209 IRLTD
+2209 IRLTEA
-2214 VQKQE
+2214 QKQE
-2219 VISDFGTYGQFRR
+2219 VIGLFGTYGQFRR

-2240 DNGSTD
+2240 DKGSTD

-2252 EIADASGGVLDAD
+2252 EMAEASGGVLDAD

-2276 DALAALRPSPVNSY
+2276 DALSALRPSPVNSY

-2295 DVAKDAAMRIVEE
+2295 DVAKDVAMRIVEE
-2308 YLGTHGSVAKEAA
+2308 YLGTHGAKAKEAA
-2321 KKMKE
+2321 KKMSE
-2326 QRAEYENKLKETR
+2326 QRVAFEKALKETK

-2362 GKRASELMKWVSNP
+2362 AKRASELMKWVSNP

-2407 KDGKWYVRV
+2407 KNGKWYVRV
-2416 FNHSVIGADGKRSMV
+2416 FSHSVVGVKGNRSMV
-2431 FDTLEANTRDEA
+2431 FDTLEANTKEEV
-2443 LKMFYDAIG
+2443 LQMFYDAIG
-2452 SGEGS
+2452 SEKGS

-2462 WTDRMRMIENIFNQV
+2462 WTDRMRLIENIFNQV

-2499 ADEFTDMLKRN
+2499 ADEFTDMLQRN
-2510 GGTAHINQLEY
+2510 GGTARINQLEY

-2539 QGNKAFTNNATI
+2539 QGNKAFTRNATI
-2551 EEMARSTIELA
+2551 EAMARSTIELA
-2562 EGKKVSDKEL
+2562 DGKKVSDKEL

-2586 LTPQTYFHTQGKGGG
+2586 LTPQTYFGMQGNGGKQ
-2601 MVYDALR
+2601 VYDSLR

-2620 AQGFMQTLLKDVK
+2620 AQEFMQKLLKDVK
-2633 DLKKWTGEAAEVFEI
+2633 DLKKWTGESAEVFEI

-2684 DDIKSKYARLF
+2684 DDIRSKYAKVF
-2695 TKTMTQ
+2695 SKTTKQ

-2723 EVATRMQKFLAKDC
+2723 EVAGRMQKFLANDC
-2737 AEWGNEASMKM
+2737 AAWGNEASLKM
-2748 YGYEKFVEENYFP
+2748 YGYEKFLEPNYFP

-2923 FSVNPKKM
+2923 FSVNPTKM
-2931 IGAGA
+2931 VGAGA

-2946 WKAQGHRENAVSKSM
+2946 WKAQGHRENSVSKSM
-2961 RATIIGDQT
+2961 RGTIVGDQNF
-2970 LGEKVKDFSMAAAGK
+2970 GEKLKDFSMAAAGK
-2985 ADDITWGI
+2985 ADDITWGV
-2993 LYEAVVK
+2993 LYEAVMK
-3000 EQRDVTKGMGLTEE
+3000 EQRDVTKGMGLTDE
-3014 QFRQRVN
+3014 QFKQRVN
-3021 ERFDEVVDKTQVVDS
+3021 DRFDEVVDKTQVVDS
-3036 TLHRSQFMRSKDKFN
+3036 TLHRSQFMRSKDKLN
-3051 VLQSAFMSE
+3051 ALQSAFMAE
-3060 PTKTYNMMYESMR
+3060 PTKTYNMLYESMHE
-3073 DGKKA
+3073 GKKA
-3078 AARALATY
+3078 TTRAFATY

-3099 ADMIRYTEDGEEPDE
+3099 ADMFRYTEDGEEPDE
-3114 VWWENFTKTYLE
+3114 VWWENFTKNFME

-3206 SNIVREVVAIHNF
+3206 SNIVREIVAIHNY

-3241 KKNGDVEGKV
+3241 KKNGDVEAKV
-3251 KYVMDNNGNIKDIE
+3251 KYVMDNNGNLKDIE

-3282 NPEEAQKIADEAKV
+3282 DPEEAQKIADEAKV

-3302 MTDVEAD
+3302 MTESEAD

-3321 YAEID
+3321 YTEID

-3342 MEEKKEDDIVE
+3342 KAEKKAENIAE
-3353 HIYNEYSSTIEYNR
+3353 HIYNEYASTIEYNR
-3367 KNSIQS
+3367 KNGIQS
-3373 DVEDNVNIAL
+3373 DVEENVNTAL
-3383 ESINKKY
+3383 KAVDKKY
-3390 SYDERKN
+3390 SYDEVKKS
-3397 FYKEKADKKAADE
+3397 YQEKAEEKAADE
-3410 AFKEK
+3410 ALKEI

-3422 IFNSID
+3422 IFNSIN
-3428 TGANLKEA
+3428 TGAGLKEA

-3449 AKTIKSDI
+3449 ASTIKGDI
-3457 TKQYKEK
+3457 TKQYKDK
-3464 LVSDYKAGKNIHK
+3464 IVADYKSGKNIHK
-3477 ERERIIAMKVYID
+3477 ERERIISMKVYID
-3490 EVSGFTGAKDYRK
+3490 EISGFTGAKDYRK
-3503 HEEKEIADWFKD
+3503 HEEKEIDKWFKE